1 MAGAHDHSQNQNA
14 SSHGVTLQGRAMG
27 LPERTAFTLLPVA
40 ALAALLWA
48 LSGGVPLPGEWRT
61 PWIPTLGID
70 LAFRLDGLS
79 ALMLLLIT
87 GIGTGVF
94 IYAGGYLAGHP
105 HQRRLY
111 GALAAFM
118 LAMIGCVLA
127 DDLFVLFLF
136 WEMTSLTSF
145 LLVGFNHHDQQ
156 SRKAAQQALLVTGS
170 GGLVMF
176 AGFILLAQVFGTS
189 SISAIIAA
197 APGAPVTGTLTA
209 AVALVLVGAFTKSAQ
224 VPFHFWL
231 PNAMSAPTP
240 VSAYLHSATM
250 VKLGVYLVARL
261 DPAFGAW
268 TWWQW
273 TLQAV
278 GALTAA
284 WGMMLALRERD
295 LKRILAWSTVATLGT
310 LVLLVGLP
318 GAGAAAAVAALLLA
332 HALYKAPLFFVAG
345 NVDHEAGTRII
356 DRLGNLRRAMPWTAL
371 AALLAGLSMAGI
383 PLTFG
388 YIAKD
393 AIHGAKNSE
402 DLLPFVQVAY
412 GVFGAIAVAVAGVA
426 AVRIFWSHRGM
437 TEAPKAHEAPASLVL
452 PPLVI
457 ASAGVVLGVAPSV
470 AKPLV
475 AAATAAMR
483 PGGQVADA
491 DLASLAP
498 SFDLASMLGTLAVTL
513 GLGAVIYLF
522 WDRLHRAFD
531 RAVGRLEGL
540 GSAAQYGRIL
550 KAIPKTAA
558 MLTRATQNGR
568 LTSYTAVLLLA
579 SSLLLLGAMLLGAG
593 LLGGGFARGGL
604 ALPEWTTPSLGV
616 AGSAFLITLGAL
628 LTGLFEQRLVMILC
642 AGIVGFGSA
651 LFFLFA
657 GAPDVAFTQ
666 FTVETVFVVVAASV
680 LLKLRRLGRPT
691 SLRDPRRRPGAL
703 LAAIAFATAATL
715 VFLVTSAGPLDPSLA
730 EYFSRRSVP
739 DANGRNVVNV
749 ILVDFR
755 ALDTLGESTV
765 VMLSF
770 LATIPLLLSLRLARR
785 GSDREERPR

>member
-1 MAGAHDHSQNQNA
+1 
-14 SSHGVTLQGRAMG
+14 
-27 LPERTAFTLLPVA
+27 
-40 ALAALLWA
+40 
-48 LSGGVPLPGEWRT
+48 
-61 PWIPTLGID
+61 
-70 LAFRLDGLS
+70 
-79 ALMLLLIT
+79 
-87 GIGTGVF
+87 
-94 IYAGGYLAGHP
+94 
-105 HQRRLY
+105 
-111 GALAAFM
+111 
-118 LAMIGCVLA
+118 
-127 DDLFVLFLF
+127 
-136 WEMTSLTSF
+136 
-145 LLVGFNHHDQQ
+145 
-156 SRKAAQQALLVTGS
+156 
-170 GGLVMF
+170 
-176 AGFILLAQVFGTS
+176 
-189 SISAIIAA
+189 
-197 APGAPVTGTLTA
+197 
-209 AVALVLVGAFTKSAQ
+209 
-224 VPFHFWL
+224 
-231 PNAMSAPTP
+231 
-240 VSAYLHSATM
+240 M

-268 TWWQW
+268 PWWQW

-318 GAGAAAAVAALLLA
+318 GAGASAAVAALLLA

-388 YIAKD
+388 YVAKD
-393 AIHGAKNSE
+393 AIHAAKMA
-402 DLLPFVQVAY
+402 DHLLPFAQVAY
-412 GVFGAIAVAVAGVA
+412 GVFGAIAVAVAGIA
-426 AVRIFWSHRGM
+426 ALRIFWSRRDT
-437 TEAPKAHEAPASLVL
+437 TEASKIHEAPVSLVL

-457 ASAGVVLGVAPSV
+457 AAAGIVLGVVPVV

-475 AAATAAMR
+475 SAATASMR
-483 PGGQVADA
+483 PGGEAGEA
-491 DLASLAP
+491 DLAALAP
-498 SFDLASMLGTLAVTL
+498 AFDFASLLGTLALTL
-513 GLGAVIYLF
+513 GVGALIYVF

-531 RAVGRLEGL
+531 RYAGRLDGI

-550 KAIPKTAA
+550 KGIPRTAA
-558 MLTRATQNGR
+558 LVTRALQPGR
-568 LTSYTAVLLLA
+568 LTGYTVMLLLA
-579 SSLLLLGAMLLGAG
+579 ASLMLLAALLIGAG
-593 LLGGGFARGGL
+593 LLGGGFARGDI
-604 ALPEWTTPSLGV
+604 AFPEWTAPSLGV

-666 FTVETVFVVVAASV
+666 FTVETVFVIVAASV
-680 LLKLRRLGRPT
+680 LLKLRRLGRAG
-691 SLRDPRRRPGAL
+691 SLREARSRPGAT

-715 VFLVTSAGPLDPSLA
+715 VFLVTSAGPLDPSLT

-739 DANGRNVVNV
+739 EANGRNVVNV

-755 ALDTLGESTV
+755 ALDTLGESAV

-770 LATIPLLLSLRLARR
+770 LATFPVLLSLRLARR
-785 GSDREERPR
+785 GSDRGEATS

>member
-1 MAGAHDHSQNQNA
+1 
-14 SSHGVTLQGRAMG
+14 MG
-27 LPERTAFTLLPVA
+27 LASRAAFTLIPAA
-40 ALAALLWA
+40 ALALLLWA
-48 LSGGVPLPGEWRT
+48 LASGASLPADWRVS
-61 PWIPTLGID
+61 WIPALGID

-94 IYAGGYLAGHP
+94 VYAGGYLAGHP

-111 GALAAFM
+111 GALTAFM

-156 SRKAAQQALLVTGS
+156 SRKSAQQALLVTGS

-176 AGFILLAQVFGTS
+176 AGFMLLAEVFGTS

-197 APGAPVTGTLTA
+197 APSAEPTVTLTA

-231 PNAMSAPTP
+231 PNAMAAPTP

-268 TWWQW
+268 PWWQW

-318 GAGAAAAVAALLLA
+318 GPGAAAAVAVLLLA

-356 DRLGNLRRAMPWTAL
+356 DRLGGLRHAMPWTAL
-371 AALLAGLSMAGI
+371 AALVAGFSMAGI

-388 YIAKD
+388 YVAKD
-393 AIHGAKNSE
+393 AIHSAKVAE
-402 DLLPFVQVAY
+402 HFLPFVQVAY

-426 AVRIFWSHRGM
+426 AVKVFWGRRGM
-437 TEAPKAHEAPASLVL
+437 AGAPKAHEAPASLVL

-457 ASAGVVLGVAPSV
+457 AVAGVALGAAPSL
-470 AKPLV
+470 AQPLV
-475 AAATAAMR
+475 AAAAAAMR
-483 PGGQVADA
+483 PAGEASAAAA
-491 DLASLAP
+491 DLVPA
-498 SFDLASMLGTLAVTL
+498 FDLASMFGTLALTL
-513 GLGAVIYLF
+513 GVGALIYAT

-531 RAVGRLEGL
+531 RVAGRLDGL
-540 GSAAQYGRIL
+540 GSAAQYARIL
-550 KAIPKTAA
+550 KGIPASAAI
-558 MLTRATQNGR
+558 LTRATQTGR
-568 LTSYTAVLLLA
+568 LTGYTAVLLFA
-579 SSLLLLGAMLLGAG
+579 AAILLGAAMLLGAG
-593 LLGGGFARGGL
+593 LFGGGFARGDIGFP
-604 ALPEWTTPSLGV
+604 AWTTPSLGV
-616 AGSAFLITLGAL
+616 AGATLLITLGAV
-628 LTGLFEQRLVMILC
+628 LTPLFGQRIVMILC

-666 FTVETVFVVVAASV
+666 FTVETVFVIVAASV

-691 SLRDPRRRPGAL
+691 SLREPRNRPGAA
-703 LAAIAFATAATL
+703 LASVAFATAVTL

-730 EYFSRRSVP
+730 EYFSQRSVP

-770 LATIPLLLSLRLARR
+770 LAAVPVLLSLRLARR
-785 GSDREERPR
+785 GAGREERAR